1 MTKKNTTQYSS
12 EEAKKIVA
20 DYIDESAVRLA
31 QRLKKAYSEQK
42 NRRPKFGRMFKIYYS
57 ESAISTIKGFIR
69 AYEEAFFELYEHPME
84 SQTQNGLRR

>member
-42 NRRPKFGRMFKIYYS
+42 KQATKVRSYV
-57 ESAISTIKGFIR
+57 
-69 AYEEAFFELYEHPME
+69 
-84 SQTQNGLRR
+84 